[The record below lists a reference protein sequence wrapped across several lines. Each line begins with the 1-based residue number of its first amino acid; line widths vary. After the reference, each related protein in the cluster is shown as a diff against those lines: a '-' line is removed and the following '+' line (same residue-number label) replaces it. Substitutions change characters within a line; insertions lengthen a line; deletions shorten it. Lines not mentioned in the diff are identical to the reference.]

1 MGGRVRRVDEE
12 IIHVNDKPSFC
23 NHVAKGIIH
32 KVLEDG
38 RGISETK
45 EHHSWFEESLMG
57 NEDGF
62 PLMSILDLDVIV
74 PPLDIKFGEDFHPL
88 EFIDEIGN
96 EWKGVCVMDSVF
108 INIAVVLARA
118 KAIIFLLD
126 EKEGECLWG
135 VGGADFASS

>member
-32 KVLEDG
+32 KVLKDG
-38 RGISETK
+38 RGISETE

-74 PPLDIKFGEDFHPL
+74 SPLDIKFGEDFRPL
-88 EFIDEIGN
+88 EFVDKVGDEG
-96 EWKGVCVMDSVF
+96 KRVCVADSVF
-108 INIAVVLARA
+108 VDIAVVLAGS
-118 KAIIFLLD
+118 KTTIFLFD
-126 EKEGECLWG
+126 KEERGHLWG
-135 VGGADFASS
+135 VRGANFPCF